1 MRLRE
6 FASAEEQ
13 MALWR
18 LVSDNVWASI
28 GQQVKQERQQR
39 AEKAALAKV
48 KAKRKPNAK
57 HGKSIGAVPMPT
69 SVPVTKPKIAKPKL
83 AHTPKPDS
91 LTGKQPSKLASTSG
105 VSSSVQA
112 LPTAAASSV
121 KAVVPNAQQVATVQ
135 APASST
141 TVNASNDSKDAGIWR
156 NTAVQNKVGSIDYR
170 HSVNGLRNKQ
180 QTLRK
185 PITR

>member
-39 AEKAALAKV
+39 AEKTAQAKV

-57 HGKSIGAVPMPT
+57 RGKSIGAVPMPT
-69 SVPVTKPKIAKPKL
+69 SVPATRPKLVNPKL

-91 LTGKQPSKLASTSG
+91 FTGKQPSKLASTSG
-105 VSSSVQA
+105 VSSNVQA
-112 LPTAAASSV
+112 LPTVAASSV
-121 KAVVPNAQQVATVQ
+121 KAVVPNTQQAATVQ
-135 APASST
+135 APASSA
-141 TVNASNDSKDAGIWR
+141 TVNASNDSKDAGNWR
-156 NTAVQNKVGSIDYR
+156 NAAVQNNVGNIDDR
-170 HSVNGLRNKQ
+170 QSVNGLRNKQ
-180 QTLRK
+180 QKLRK